1 MPELSARLA
10 DFLVTAIRYAAGG
23 GDAEAERLLCS
34 PYSGIG
40 RPDARAL
47 AVAARR
53 RGRFIDA
60 LGCDLVPLASGAR
73 RSLARFCDGL
83 ARIAAGF
90 RAQGSGARELV
101 AVIELAFDLEGAAD
115 EAERATLRASRAAA
129 ETIDAAAPV
138 SAGWRPEA
146 LAAAIEAL
154 FAPAVRPESSTAR
167 AAQAQADANT
177 TKANGE
183 TRSLT
188 AALQPLRLYPPEAPA
203 PVVRRR
209 GHYSASSLGMYA
221 ECERKWYYRYVC
233 AAVED
238 PGSSASFYGTAFHFA
253 LEHFHQAF
261 PRADAAPAQTLEN
274 ALDGWI
280 NTAFERYRIGFATNV
295 EFELQRRRARRTAKR
310 YLTWFFAR
318 SRANPFT
325 VIGTEALAELTLG
338 GYHFIGY
345 IDRLD
350 RDDATGAVSVLD
362 YKTGSIATSAA
373 EYRAAVAEFVDFQ
386 LPFYYWA
393 RTAAGDRV
401 TRLALVPLKDP
412 LLEVVPVELEVV
424 LTAAPQRGRIGSAF
438 GTIGI
443 DELERART
451 RMIELARTLSDA
463 PIVRFAVTGD
473 CEACTYCAYSNA
485 CRERPLAH
493 EERFGR

>member
-10 DFLVTAIRYAAGG
+10 DFLVTAIRYGATG

-34 PYSGIG
+34 PFSGIS

-53 RGRFIDA
+53 RGRFVDA
-60 LGCDLVPLASGAR
+60 LGADLVPLGADAR
-73 RSLARFCDGL
+73 RALARLSAGL
-83 ARIAAGF
+83 ARIAADV
-90 RAQGSGARELV
+90 RAQGSSAQSLIS
-101 AVIELAFDLEGAAD
+101 VIELAFELESTAD
-115 EAERATLRASRAAA
+115 ETERATLRAARAAA
-129 ETIDAAAPV
+129 AALDAATAA
-138 SAGWRPEA
+138 SESQTWTPEA
-146 LAAAIEAL
+146 LAAAIEVL
-154 FAPAVRPESSTAR
+154 PAPNAENAE
-167 AAQAQADANT
+167 AA
-177 TKANGE
+177 
-183 TRSLT
+183 
-188 AALQPLRLYPPEAPA
+188 AAPQPLRAYPPEEPA
-203 PVVRRR
+203 PVARRR

-253 LEHFHQAF
+253 LEHFHQAY

-310 YLTWFFAR
+310 YLAWFIER
-318 SRANPFT
+318 SRAHPFT
-325 VIGTEALAELTLG
+325 VIGTEAQAELTLE

-350 RDDATGAVSVLD
+350 RDDATGGVSVID
-362 YKTGSIATSAA
+362 YKTGAIATSAA

-401 TRLALVPLKDP
+401 TRLALVPLKDA
-412 LLEVVPVELEVV
+412 LLDVVPVELEVV
-424 LTAAPQRGRIGSAF
+424 LTARPQRGRNESAA

-443 DELERART
+443 DELERARA
-451 RMIELARTLSDA
+451 RMIELARKLADE
-463 PIVRFAVTGD
+463 PIVHFAAARD
-473 CEACTYCAYSNA
+473 CEACAYCAYRNA

>member
-10 DFLVTAIRYAAGG
+10 DFLVTAIRYGATG
-23 GDAEAERLLCS
+23 GDAEAERLLSS
-34 PYSGIG
+34 PFAGLA

-47 AVAARR
+47 AVTARR
-53 RGRFIDA
+53 RGRFVDA
-60 LGCDLVPLASGAR
+60 LGADLIPLGAEGR
-73 RSLARFCDGL
+73 RALARLTAGL
-83 ARIAAGF
+83 TRIAAEV
-90 RAQGSGARELV
+90 RAQGSSARGLLS
-101 AVIELAFDLEGAAD
+101 VIELAFDLESAAG
-115 EAERATLRASRAAA
+115 ESERATLGAARTA
-129 ETIDAAAPV
+129 ALSLDAATAA
-138 SAGWRPEA
+138 SESQAWTPEA
-146 LAAAIEAL
+146 LALAIEAL
-154 FAPAVRPESSTAR
+154 FAPNAEAAAAEAD
-167 AAQAQADANT
+167 AAQLRAEPA
-177 TKANGE
+177 
-183 TRSLT
+183 L
-188 AALQPLRLYPPEAPA
+188 ALQPLRVYLPEQPA
-203 PVVRRR
+203 PVARRR

-253 LEHFHQAF
+253 LEHFHQAY
-261 PRADAAPAQTLEN
+261 PRADAAPVQTLEN

-280 NTAFERYRIGFATNV
+280 NTAFDRYRIGFATNV

-310 YLTWFFAR
+310 YLAWFIER
-318 SRANPFT
+318 SRAHPFT
-325 VIGTEALAELTLG
+325 VIGTEAQAELTLE

-350 RDDATGAVSVLD
+350 RDDATGGVSVID
-362 YKTGSIATSAA
+362 YKTGAIATSAA

-401 TRLALVPLKDP
+401 TRLALVPLKDA

-424 LTAAPQRGRIGSAF
+424 LTARPQRGRNESAA

-443 DELERART
+443 DELERARA
-451 RMIELARTLSDA
+451 RMIELARKLADE
-463 PIVRFAVTGD
+463 PILHFAVARD
-473 CEACTYCAYSNA
+473 CEACTYCAYRNG